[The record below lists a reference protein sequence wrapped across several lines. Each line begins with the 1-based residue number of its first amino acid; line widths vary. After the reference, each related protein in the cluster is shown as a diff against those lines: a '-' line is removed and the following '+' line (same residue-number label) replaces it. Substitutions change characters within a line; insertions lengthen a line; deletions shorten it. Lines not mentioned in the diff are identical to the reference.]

1 MVGRFCVPPRAE
13 DVLCQLQQA
22 HGVPGPLERGACP
35 CAGTRPAAGPQRDVW
50 SLFLKHHEFEKK
62 KSLGCNE
69 KPIFPTIPP
78 VMTLAH

>member
-22 HGVPGPLERGACP
+22 HGVPGPLEWGACP
-35 CAGTRPAAGPQRDVW
+35 RAGTRPAAGPQHDVW

-62 KSLGCNE
+62 KKSRL
-69 KPIFPTIPP
+69 
-78 VMTLAH
+78 